1 MSETVVRAEN
11 VQVKYL
17 IGRAGLF
24 KRIYVNAVNGVSLDV
39 KKGEIVSLIGES
51 GSGKTTLG
59 KAMLRLV
66 DIYSGKIYWDS
77 TDVTKDSKKDVTKLR
92 DVTKLSEG
100 ILRRLRKNF
109 QLIQQDPYGALDP
122 RLTIYEILAEG
133 LRLHKLVKSQ
143 EEEREKIYEILKIV
157 KLTPPENFIK
167 KRPYE
172 LSGGQRQRVV
182 VARALL
188 LQPKFIVADEP
199 ISMLDASTRGQIL
212 EFILKDRETRQT
224 AYLFI
229 THDISIASYISDRIA
244 VMYLGK
250 IVEMG
255 KPEEVISEPLH
266 PYTKA
271 LIDAVPVPD
280 PDYGIKEPNIKGELP
295 SPIELPSG
303 CVFNPRCPL
312 AKPICKEKEP
322 ELKKVKGDHYVACHL
337 Y

>member
-11 VQVKYL
+11 VQVKYPM
-17 IGRAGLF
+17 GRAGLF

-77 TDVTKDSKKDVTKLR
+77 TDVTRLR
-92 DVTKLSEG
+92 EG
-100 ILRRLRKNF
+100 KLRRLRKDF

-133 LRLHKLVKSQ
+133 LRLHELVNSR
-143 EEEREKIYEILKIV
+143 EEEREKIYEMLKIV
-157 KLTPPENFIK
+157 KLSPPENFIK

-212 EFILKDRETRQT
+212 EFILKDREARQT

-229 THDISIASYISDRIA
+229 THDISIASYISDKIA

-250 IVEMG
+250 VVEMG

-271 LIDAVPVPD
+271 LIEAVPVPD

-312 AKPICKEKEP
+312 AKTICKEKEP

>member
-11 VQVKYL
+11 VQVKYPM
-17 IGRAGLF
+17 GRAGLF

-77 TDVTKDSKKDVTKLR
+77 TDVTRLR
-92 DVTKLSEG
+92 EG
-100 ILRRLRKNF
+100 KLRRLRKDF

-133 LRLHKLVKSQ
+133 LRLHELVNSR
-143 EEEREKIYEILKIV
+143 EEEREKIYEMLKIV
-157 KLTPPENFIK
+157 KLSPPENFIE

-212 EFILKDRETRQT
+212 EFILKDREARQT

-229 THDISIASYISDRIA
+229 THDISIASYISDKIA

-250 IVEMG
+250 VVEMG

-271 LIDAVPVPD
+271 LIEAVPVPD

-312 AKPICKEKEP
+312 AKTICKEKEP

>member
-11 VQVKYL
+11 VQVKYPM
-17 IGRAGLF
+17 GRAGLF

-77 TDVTKDSKKDVTKLR
+77 TDVTRLR
-92 DVTKLSEG
+92 EG
-100 ILRRLRKNF
+100 KLRRLRKDF

-133 LRLHKLVKSQ
+133 LRLHELVNSR
-143 EEEREKIYEILKIV
+143 EEEREKIYEMLKIV
-157 KLTPPENFIK
+157 KLSPPENFIK

-212 EFILKDRETRQT
+212 EFILKDREARQT

-229 THDISIASYISDRIA
+229 THDISIASYISDKIA

-266 PYTKA
+266 PYTMA
-271 LIDAVPVPD
+271 LIEAVPVPD
-280 PDYGIKEPNIKGELP
+280 PNYGIKEPNIKGELP

-312 AKPICKEKEP
+312 AKTICKEKEP
-322 ELKKVKGDHYVACHL
+322 ELKRVKGDHYVACHL

>member
-11 VQVKYL
+11 VQVKYPM
-17 IGRAGLF
+17 GRAGLF

-77 TDVTKDSKKDVTKLR
+77 TDVTKLK
-92 DVTKLSEG
+92 EG
-100 ILRRLRKNF
+100 KLRRLRKDF

-133 LRLHKLVKSQ
+133 LRLHKLVNSR
-143 EEEREKIYEILKIV
+143 EEEREKIYEMLKIV
-157 KLTPPENFIK
+157 KLSPPENFIE

-212 EFILKDRETRQT
+212 EFILKDREARQT

-271 LIDAVPVPD
+271 LIEAVPVPD

-312 AKPICKEKEP
+312 AKTICKEKEP

>member
-1 MSETVVRAEN
+1 
-11 VQVKYL
+11 
-17 IGRAGLF
+17 
-24 KRIYVNAVNGVSLDV
+24 VNS
-39 KKGEIVSLIGES
+39 
-51 GSGKTTLG
+51 
-59 KAMLRLV
+59 R
-66 DIYSGKIYWDS
+66 
-77 TDVTKDSKKDVTKLR
+77 
-92 DVTKLSEG
+92 
-100 ILRRLRKNF
+100 
-109 QLIQQDPYGALDP
+109 
-122 RLTIYEILAEG
+122 
-133 LRLHKLVKSQ
+133 
-143 EEEREKIYEILKIV
+143 EEEREKIYEMLKIV
-157 KLTPPENFIK
+157 KLSPPENFIK

-212 EFILKDRETRQT
+212 EFILKDREARQT

-229 THDISIASYISDRIA
+229 THDISIASYISDKIA

-266 PYTKA
+266 PYTMA
-271 LIDAVPVPD
+271 LIEAVPVPD
-280 PDYGIKEPNIKGELP
+280 PNYGIKEPNIKGELP

-312 AKPICKEKEP
+312 AKTICKEKEP
-322 ELKKVKGDHYVACHL
+322 ELKRVKGDHYVACHL

>member
-11 VQVKYL
+11 VQVKYPM
-17 IGRAGLF
+17 GRAGLF

-39 KKGEIVSLIGES
+39 KKGEILSLIGES

-77 TDVTKDSKKDVTKLR
+77 TDVTRLR
-92 DVTKLSEG
+92 EG
-100 ILRRLRKNF
+100 KLRRLRKDF

-133 LRLHKLVKSQ
+133 LRLHELVNSR
-143 EEEREKIYEILKIV
+143 EEEREKIYEMLKIV
-157 KLTPPENFIK
+157 KLSPPENFIK

-212 EFILKDRETRQT
+212 EFILKDREARQT

-250 IVEMG
+250 VVEMG

-266 PYTKA
+266 PYTMA
-271 LIDAVPVPD
+271 LIEAVPVPD
-280 PDYGIKEPNIKGELP
+280 PNYGIKEPNIKGELP

-312 AKPICKEKEP
+312 AKTICKEKEP